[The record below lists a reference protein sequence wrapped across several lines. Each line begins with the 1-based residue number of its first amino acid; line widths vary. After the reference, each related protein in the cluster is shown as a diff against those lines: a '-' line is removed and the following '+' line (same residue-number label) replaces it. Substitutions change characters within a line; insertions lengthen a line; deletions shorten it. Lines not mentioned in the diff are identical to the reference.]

1 LAQDPDSRLLGQ
13 LLVLL
18 AHDLRNPL
26 SALHSNIGFL
36 ESSTDGKDAELRE
49 ALADVTV
56 SCGSLN
62 QIIDNLELFGLS
74 ALDEPP
80 RLERLPVSLDELAK
94 EAVNRS
100 LASAGSYG
108 ARLVLLPS
116 PNPGLRVRLH
126 REMAIR
132 ALGNLLF
139 NAIQHGGGGEVS
151 IQCRAD
157 AGGGAI
163 LVADRGLPL
172 SPKLR
177 DNAFTA
183 AGQLACKNDPDGRY
197 SRGLGLFAA
206 GVAAAL
212 AGAEVRCDQSAEGK
226 NVLELRGPLA

>member
-1 LAQDPDSRLLGQ
+1 LDPQLLGP

-36 ESSTDGKDAELRE
+36 ESSTDHDDVDLRE

-74 ALDEPP
+74 TLEEQP
-80 RLERLPVSLDELAK
+80 RLERLPISLEELAK
-94 EAVNRS
+94 EAVNRALS
-100 LASAGSYG
+100 SAGSYG
-108 ARLVLLPS
+108 AELVLLPCES
-116 PNPGLRVRLH
+116 PGLRVRVH

-139 NAIQHGGGGEVS
+139 NAIQHGGGGKVIVQVHAEPGSGVIQVS
-151 IQCRAD
+151 D
-157 AGGGAI
+157 SGY
-163 LVADRGLPL
+163 PL
-172 SPKLR
+172 TPKLR
-177 DNAFTA
+177 EEAFTA
-183 AGQLACKNDPDGRY
+183 AGQLACKSDPDGRY

-212 AGAEVRCDQSAEGK
+212 AGAVVQCRQTADGK
-226 NVLELRGPLA
+226 NLLELRSALA

>member
-1 LAQDPDSRLLGQ
+1 LANGLDPRLLGQ

-36 ESSTDGKDAELRE
+36 ESSTDGKDTDLRE

-74 ALDEPP
+74 SLDEPP
-80 RLERLPVSLDELAK
+80 RLERLPVSLDELAR
-94 EAVNRS
+94 EAVNRA

-108 ARLVLLPS
+108 AELALAPS
-116 PNPGLRVRLH
+116 ANPGLRVRVH
-126 REMAIR
+126 REMATR

-139 NAIQHGGGGEVS
+139 NAIQHGGGGVVS
-151 IQCRAD
+151 VACAADGD
-157 AGGGAI
+157 AGVIQVSDA
-163 LVADRGLPL
+163 GLPL
-172 SPKLR
+172 SANLR
-177 DNAFTA
+177 DDAFTA

-212 AGAEVRCDQSAEGK
+212 SGAEVRSRQSREGK
-226 NVLELRGPLA
+226 NVLELRAALA

>member
-1 LAQDPDSRLLGQ
+1 LTDGLDPRLLGP

-36 ESSTDGKDAELRE
+36 ESSTNENDVDLRE

-74 ALDEPP
+74 TLEEQP
-80 RLERLPVSLDELAK
+80 RLERLPVSLEELAK
-94 EAVNRS
+94 EAVNRAVS
-100 LASAGSYG
+100 SAGSYG
-108 ARLVLLPS
+108 AELVLLPCQQ
-116 PNPGLRVRLH
+116 PGLRVRVH

-132 ALGNLLF
+132 SLGNLLF
-139 NAIQHGGGGEVS
+139 NAIQHGGGGQVTVQVLGEPEAGVVLVS
-151 IQCRAD
+151 D
-157 AGGGAI
+157 SGY
-163 LVADRGLPL
+163 PL
-172 SPKLR
+172 TPRLR
-177 DNAFTA
+177 QEAFTA
-183 AGQLACKNDPDGRY
+183 AGQLSCKSDPDGRY

-212 AGAEVRCDQSAEGK
+212 AGAEVQCRQTAEGR
-226 NVLELRGPLA
+226 NLLELRGVLA

>member
-1 LAQDPDSRLLGQ
+1 LANGLDPRLLGQ

-36 ESSTDGKDAELRE
+36 ESSTDGKDSDLRE

-74 ALDEPP
+74 TLEEPP
-80 RLERLPVSLDELAK
+80 RLERLPVGLDELAR
-94 EAVNRS
+94 EAVNRA

-108 ARLVLLPS
+108 AELVLVPS
-116 PNPGLRVRLH
+116 ASPGLRVRVH
-126 REMAIR
+126 REMATR

-139 NAIQHGGGGEVS
+139 NAIQHGGGGTVS
-151 IQCRAD
+151 VACVAD
-157 AGGGAI
+157 GDSGLI
-163 LVADRGLPL
+163 LVSDAGLPL

-183 AGQLACKNDPDGRY
+183 AGQLSCKNDPDGRY

-212 AGAEVRCDQSAEGK
+212 SGAEVHSRQSPEGK

>member
-1 LAQDPDSRLLGQ
+1 LAQGLDTRLLGQ

-36 ESSTDGKDAELRE
+36 ESSTDGSDADLRE

-74 ALDEPP
+74 TLEEQP

-94 EAVNRS
+94 EAVNR
-100 LASAGSYG
+100 ASSSANSYG
-108 ARLVLLPS
+108 AELVLGPS
-116 PNPGLRVRLH
+116 ETAGVRVRVH
-126 REMAIR
+126 REMATR

-139 NAIQHGGGGEVS
+139 NAIQHGGGGRVS
-151 IQCRAD
+151 ISVRVD
-157 AGGGAI
+157 GANGI
-163 LVADRGLPL
+163 VSISDPGFPL
-172 SPKLR
+172 AAKLR
-177 DNAFTA
+177 ENAFTA
-183 AGQLACKNDPDGRY
+183 AGQLACKADPDGRY

-212 AGAEVRCDQSAEGK
+212 AGAQVQCLQTGEGK
-226 NVLELRGPLA
+226 NLLEMRAVLV

>member
-1 LAQDPDSRLLGQ
+1 LLGQ

-36 ESSTDGKDAELRE
+36 ESSTDGKDSDLRE

-74 ALDEPP
+74 TLEEPP
-80 RLERLPVSLDELAK
+80 RLERLPVSLDDLAK
-94 EAVNRS
+94 EAVNRA

-108 ARLVLLPS
+108 AELVLV
-116 PNPGLRVRLH
+116 PNSSAGVRVRVH

-139 NAIQHGGGGEVS
+139 NAIQHGGGGVVS
-151 IQCRAD
+151 VACAADGSHGVIRVSD
-157 AGGGAI
+157 AG
-163 LVADRGLPL
+163 LPI
-172 SPKLR
+172 SPNLR

-183 AGQLACKNDPDGRY
+183 AGQISCKNDPDGRY

-212 AGAEVRCDQSAEGK
+212 SGAEVLSRQSHEGK
-226 NVLELRGPLA
+226 NVLELRGQLA